1 MKHIKRTRLESAGW
15 TLGSAE
21 EFLELSPEEAAL
33 VDLRLSLSQALKER
47 RSRRRISQMTLAK
60 KLGSSQSRVAKM
72 EAADSSVSM
81 DLLIRALLAAGA
93 TRKDIAMAIQRKP
106 KTAA

>member
-1 MKHIKRTRLESAGW
+1 MKHTKRNRLESAGW

-33 VDLRLSLSQALKER
+33 VELRLSLSQALREK
-47 RSRRRISQMTLAK
+47 RSRRRMSQQTLAK

-93 TRKDIAMAIQRKP
+93 TRRDIARAIQRKP